1 MTEQECA
8 RRLAPLLAKALA
20 RADATRPV
28 VEPVAV
34 TPSARRAD
42 SPRRPGTTGCEALWL
57 AAVTATTPAPG
68 PCPVSARPAGP
79 GADSHAH
86 ES

>member
-28 VEPVAV
+28 VEIGADTPSVPCAGFPTAGELRTGVRPLVAV
-34 TPSARRAD
+34 SA
-42 SPRRPGTTGCEALWL
+42 PIP
-57 AAVTATTPAPG
+57 ATG

-79 GADSHAH
+79 VAAPTTAS
-86 ES
+86 

>member
-20 RADATRPV
+20 RADAPG
-28 VEPVAV
+28 PVAGIGAD
-34 TPSARRAD
+34 TPSVPRAGF
-42 SPRRPGTTGCEALWL
+42 PRHGAERTGVRSLV
-57 AAVTATTPAPG
+57 AVSAPIPATG

-79 GADSHAH
+79 VAAPTTAS
-86 ES
+86 